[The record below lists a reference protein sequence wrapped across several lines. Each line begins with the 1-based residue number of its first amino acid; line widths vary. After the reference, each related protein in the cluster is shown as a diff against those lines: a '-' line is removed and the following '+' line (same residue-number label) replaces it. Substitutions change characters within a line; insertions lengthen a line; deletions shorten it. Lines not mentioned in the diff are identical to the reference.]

1 MSARSQNV
9 LPWGR
14 SGLLVAIESVAAKT
28 LTEAP
33 GPEFTPASSMRE
45 GVLHENTSD
54 VSSTTGLPITLR
66 VLSPHAGPIRVP
78 TLPAMVTTPVPFS
91 Q

>member
-45 GVLHENTSD
+45 GVLH
-54 VSSTTGLPITLR
+54 
-66 VLSPHAGPIRVP
+66 
-78 TLPAMVTTPVPFS
+78 
-91 Q
+91 